1 MHKKHDSDL
10 IPADTKLER
19 TLRSLRKTKRAE
31 SATTTDE
38 RHDQTEEQK
47 TAARSPPITDTME
60 DFWRPII
67 KEEYSAT
74 RQPTVDAN
82 NFELKPALI
91 TMVQQ
96 HQFTGHP
103 TEDSNEHL
111 VRCLRMA
118 NTVKLNGVR
127 TEVIKLHLFPF
138 SLRDIAATWYESLP
152 YGYVDTWEELVEAY
166 LGRFFPPSLTSERR
180 REIIVF
186 QQGEDESLY
195 VAWEIF
201 KRLLKRC
208 PMHGI
213 DLMTQMDIV
222 YHALNDTSKGIIDA
236 SCCRAFKRKSAEEA
250 RDLIEDLA
258 KCNMKAPSEFSRESS
273 KGKGVMELSKMTTME
288 AKLDAIM
295 HRIDKQERKMHTAHE
310 IGAVE
315 RELMRKSVDM
325 PTEEDFFGAEEVKYV
340 NEQRSYHFKPNPNLP
355 THYNPTLRNHE
366 NFSYGGGALHVPRQ
380 GQHPQHGCPQPP
392 RFQQQHQGYEGINDY
407 QGQRRTQ
414 PFEEQMLQFMGD
426 NNMLLQFHEHK
437 LSDLEAFKSNSHM
450 FQKNASASL
459 KNLET

>member
-1 MHKKHDSDL
+1 M
-10 IPADTKLER
+10 
-19 TLRSLRKTKRAE
+19 AE
-31 SATTTDE
+31 E
-38 RHDQTEEQK
+38 GYDQTEEQR
-47 TAARSPPITDTME
+47 TATRRPPIIDTME

-67 KEEYSAT
+67 QEEYSAI

-82 NFELKPALI
+82 NFKLKPALI

-103 TEDSNEHL
+103 TEDPNEHL
-111 VRCLRMA
+111 GRFLRMA

-127 TEVIKLHLFPF
+127 PEVIKLHLFPF

-152 YGYVDTWEELVEAY
+152 YGSVDTWEELIEAY

-186 QQGEDESLY
+186 QQGEDESQY
-195 VAWEIF
+195 VAWERF

-213 DLMTQMDIV
+213 DLKTQMDIV

-236 SCCRAFKRKSAEEA
+236 SCRGAFKRKSAEEA

-258 KCNMKAPSEFSRESS
+258 KCNMKAPSEFSRGSS
-273 KGKGVMELSKMTTME
+273 RGKGVMELSKMTTME

-295 HRIDKQERKMHTAHE
+295 HRMDKQERKMHTTHE
-310 IGAVE
+310 IEAVE
-315 RELMRKSVDM
+315 RELMRRSAEV
-325 PTEEDFFGAEEVKYV
+325 PTEEDSYGAEEVKSV

-366 NFSYGGGALHVPRQ
+366 NFSYGGGALHGPRQ
-380 GQHPQHGCPQPP
+380 EQHPQ
-392 RFQQQHQGYEGINDY
+392 QGY
-407 QGQRRTQ
+407 
-414 PFEEQMLQFMGD
+414 
-426 NNMLLQFHEHK
+426 
-437 LSDLEAFKSNSHM
+437 
-450 FQKNASASL
+450 
-459 KNLET
+459 